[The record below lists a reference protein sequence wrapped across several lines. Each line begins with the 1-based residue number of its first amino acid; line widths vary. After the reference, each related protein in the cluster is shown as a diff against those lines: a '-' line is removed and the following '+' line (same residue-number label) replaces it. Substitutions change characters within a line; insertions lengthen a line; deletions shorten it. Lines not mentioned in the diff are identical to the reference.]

1 MDRESVLHMDGHGM
15 GAPFAR
21 WRSLDGA
28 ERSQALQEAV
38 HEIFIEMRLPVY
50 RYLLAV
56 IGSPVD
62 AEDLTQE
69 TFIRLFRELSRG
81 TTITNLRSWL
91 LRVAHNLAVDL
102 NRTPERARSVGAA
115 STEEGEEY
123 ELDPMPHPEQ
133 QILERERV
141 EQILVPL
148 SPQERRCVELRGEG
162 LCYREIAEVLGIR
175 VPTVQ
180 TLLSRAI
187 RKVMRGKS

>member
-1 MDRESVLHMDGHGM
+1 MDRESVLHMDGHGT

-38 HEIFIEMRLPVY
+38 REAFLELRAPVY

-56 IGSPVD
+56 TGSSVD

-81 TTITNLRSWL
+81 GAISNIRSWL
-91 LRVAHNLAVDL
+91 FRVAHNLAVDL
-102 NRTPERARSVGAA
+102 NRAPERTRLLDGLRL
-115 STEEGEEY
+115 TEGEDHEF
-123 ELDPMPHPEQ
+123 DPAPHAEQ

-141 EQILVPL
+141 EQILAPF
-148 SPQERRCVELRGEG
+148 SPQERRCVELRREG

-187 RKVMRGKS
+187 RKVMRRKP

>member
-1 MDRESVLHMDGHGM
+1 MDGHDM
-15 GAPFAR
+15 GAPSAH
-21 WRSLDGA
+21 WRSLYGI
-28 ERSQALQEAV
+28 ERSQALQDAV
-38 HEIFIEMRLPVY
+38 REIFVEMRLPVY
-50 RYLLAV
+50 RYLLVV

-81 TTITNLRSWL
+81 TAITNLRSWL

-102 NRTPERARSVGAA
+102 NRTPDRTHSVGAVLRQ
-115 STEEGEEY
+115 EGEEY

-141 EQILVPL
+141 EQVLALL
-148 SPQERRCVELRGEG
+148 SPRERRCVELRGDG

>member
-102 NRTPERARSVGAA
+102 NRTPDRTRSVGAVPTQEGRVRSRPDAA
-115 STEEGEEY
+115 SRATDSGTGARGT
-123 ELDPMPHPEQ
+123 DTGAA
-133 QILERERV
+133 
-141 EQILVPL
+141 

-162 LCYREIAEVLGIR
+162 CATGRSPRSWNPRAHGADTSE
-175 VPTVQ
+175 P
-180 TLLSRAI
+180 AI